1 MDNCDKCG
9 GKLRAGEAGVCKS
22 CRQTQKE
29 AANVQALAATRA
41 AELAPPK
48 PPDAPK
54 KIATAPITKKEAAPR
69 RPTFRRP
76 NA

>member
-9 GKLRAGEAGVCKS
+9 GKLRAGEAGICKS

-41 AELAPPK
+41 AALAPP
-48 PPDAPK
+48 PK
-54 KIATAPITKKEAAPR
+54 KVVPAKKETASR
-69 RPTFRRP
+69 TSKRPG
-76 NA
+76 A